1 MSFTGSNTITKTSFD
16 APTNPKGYF
25 DLTNSNSFIGSDP
38 TYLNSLME
46 STARGNFDVGE
57 LKVKK

>member
-1 MSFTGSNTITKTSFD
+1 MSLTESNTVTKTSFD
-16 APTNPKGYF
+16 APANPRGYF
-25 DLTNSNSFIGSDP
+25 DSTNSNSFMGSDP

>member
-1 MSFTGSNTITKTSFD
+1 MSITTSDALTKSSFD
-16 APTNPKGYF
+16 AHKHGKGFF
-25 DLTNSNSFIGSDP
+25 DSTNSNSFMGSDP